1 MLQSS
6 CLPFVLYASQRIA
19 CYFCTM
25 KRFLLI
31 TIAAI
36 FCSSATVCA
45 QFNTVT
51 QTKVHRKAVPKT
63 TQSATSEQ
71 LPPCSPHQRRDS
83 LAFAPLQTQT
93 EQTDRHTALVSP
105 LRHISVTSPFGYRRD
120 PFTKRKALHNGLD
133 LKANYEPHIR
143 HDARRGHQG
152 RQGQTFRPLCH
163 PPSRRLHRQ
172 LLPPLPNSRHQRHP
186 RPSRHHHRADRQ
198 QWSQYWSPPA
208 PHTQRHK
215 KRTSHRPVH
224 SSQSYQASTLI
235 ERLVFCRS
243 HHPFRIAIM
252 S

>member
-51 QTKVHRKAVPKT
+51 QTKVHPQGCAKT

-83 LAFAPLQTQT
+83 L
-93 EQTDRHTALVSP
+93 
-105 LRHISVTSPFGYRRD
+105 
-120 PFTKRKALHNGLD
+120 
-133 LKANYEPHIR
+133 
-143 HDARRGHQG
+143 
-152 RQGQTFRPLCH
+152 
-163 PPSRRLHRQ
+163 
-172 LLPPLPNSRHQRHP
+172 PLPHYKPKRSRPTATRHL
-186 RPSRHHHRADRQ
+186 SVH
-198 QWSQYWSPPA
+198 SVISLSPALSATAETHLQKKSP
-208 PHTQRHK
+208 TQR
-215 KRTSHRPVH
+215 
-224 SSQSYQASTLI
+224 A
-235 ERLVFCRS
+235 
-243 HHPFRIAIM
+243 
-252 S
+252 

>member
-71 LPPCSPHQRRDS
+71 LPSV
-83 LAFAPLQTQT
+83 LAAS
-93 EQTDRHTALVSP
+93 A
-105 LRHISVTSPFGYRRD
+105 
-120 PFTKRKALHNGLD
+120 
-133 LKANYEPHIR
+133 
-143 HDARRGHQG
+143 AR
-152 RQGQTFRPLCH
+152 LSC
-163 PPSRRLHRQ
+163 
-172 LLPPLPNSRHQRHP
+172 LLPHYKPKRSRPTATRHL
-186 RPSRHHHRADRQ
+186 S
-198 QWSQYWSPPA
+198 
-208 PHTQRHK
+208 
-215 KRTSHRPVH
+215 VH
-224 SSQSYQASTLI
+224 SVISLSPALSATAETHLQKEKPYTTGLI
-235 ERLVFCRS
+235 
-243 HHPFRIAIM
+243 
-252 S
+252 

>member
-71 LPPCSPHQRRDS
+71 LPLLAASAARLSCLCPITNPNGADRPPHGTCQS
-83 LAFAPLQTQT
+83 TP
-93 EQTDRHTALVSP
+93 S
-105 LRHISVTSPFGYRRD
+105 Y
-120 PFTKRKALHNGLD
+120 
-133 LKANYEPHIR
+133 
-143 HDARRGHQG
+143 
-152 RQGQTFRPLCH
+152 LCH
-163 PPSRRLHRQ
+163 QPFRL
-172 LLPPLPNSRHQRHP
+172 PQRP
-186 RPSRHHHRADRQ
+186 I
-198 QWSQYWSPPA
+198 YKKKSP
-208 PHTQRHK
+208 TQR
-215 KRTSHRPVH
+215 
-224 SSQSYQASTLI
+224 A
-235 ERLVFCRS
+235 
-243 HHPFRIAIM
+243 
-252 S
+252 

>member
-71 LPPCSPHQRRDS
+71 LPPCSPHQRR
-83 LAFAPLQTQT
+83 T
-93 EQTDRHTALVSP
+93 
-105 LRHISVTSPFGYRRD
+105 
-120 PFTKRKALHNGLD
+120 
-133 LKANYEPHIR
+133 
-143 HDARRGHQG
+143 
-152 RQGQTFRPLCH
+152 
-163 PPSRRLHRQ
+163 
-172 LLPPLPNSRHQRHP
+172 LLPLPHYKPKRSRPTATRHL
-186 RPSRHHHRADRQ
+186 S
-198 QWSQYWSPPA
+198 
-208 PHTQRHK
+208 
-215 KRTSHRPVH
+215 VH
-224 SSQSYQASTLI
+224 SVISLSPALSATAETHLQKEKPYTTGLI
-235 ERLVFCRS
+235 
-243 HHPFRIAIM
+243 
-252 S
+252 

>member
-71 LPPCSPHQRRDS
+71 LPPC
-83 LAFAPLQTQT
+83 
-93 EQTDRHTALVSP
+93 
-105 LRHISVTSPFGYRRD
+105 ISGET
-120 PFTKRKALHNGLD
+120 
-133 LKANYEPHIR
+133 
-143 HDARRGHQG
+143 
-152 RQGQTFRPLCH
+152 
-163 PPSRRLHRQ
+163 
-172 LLPPLPNSRHQRHP
+172 LLPLPHYKPKRSRPTATRHL
-186 RPSRHHHRADRQ
+186 S
-198 QWSQYWSPPA
+198 
-208 PHTQRHK
+208 
-215 KRTSHRPVH
+215 VH
-224 SSQSYQASTLI
+224 SVISLSPALSATAETHLQKEKPYTTGLI
-235 ERLVFCRS
+235 
-243 HHPFRIAIM
+243 
-252 S
+252 

>member
-71 LPPCSPHQRRDS
+71 L
-83 LAFAPLQTQT
+83 
-93 EQTDRHTALVSP
+93 
-105 LRHISVTSPFGYRRD
+105 LR
-120 PFTKRKALHNGLD
+120 
-133 LKANYEPHIR
+133 
-143 HDARRGHQG
+143 ARRISGE
-152 RQGQTFRPLCH
+152 T
-163 PPSRRLHRQ
+163 
-172 LLPPLPNSRHQRHP
+172 LLPLPHYKPKRSRPTATRHL
-186 RPSRHHHRADRQ
+186 S
-198 QWSQYWSPPA
+198 
-208 PHTQRHK
+208 
-215 KRTSHRPVH
+215 VH
-224 SSQSYQASTLI
+224 SVISLSPALSATAETHLQKEKPYTTGLI
-235 ERLVFCRS
+235 
-243 HHPFRIAIM
+243 
-252 S
+252 

>member
-71 LPPCSPHQRRDS
+71 LPPCSPPQRRGARRRE
-83 LAFAPLQTQT
+83 LPQRAARQGGHRRTPGAGAQPPHPAPLR
-93 EQTDRHTALVSP
+93 EHEL
-105 LRHISVTSPFGYRRD
+105 LRGRIRQQRGELPRQARGEPRAPRRED
-120 PFTKRKALHNGLD
+120 GR
-133 LKANYEPHIR
+133 
-143 HDARRGHQG
+143 QG
-152 RQGQTFRPLCH
+152 RQVQAQHGARAH
-163 PPSRRLHRQ
+163 E
-172 LLPPLPNSRHQRHP
+172 LL
-186 RPSRHHHRADRQ
+186 
-198 QWSQYWSPPA
+198 
-208 PHTQRHK
+208 
-215 KRTSHRPVH
+215 
-224 SSQSYQASTLI
+224 
-235 ERLVFCRS
+235 
-243 HHPFRIAIM
+243 
-252 S
+252 

>member
-105 LRHISVTSPFGYRRD
+105 LRHISVTSLSATAETHLQKEKPY
-120 PFTKRKALHNGLD
+120 TTGL
-133 LKANYEPHIR
+133 I
-143 HDARRGHQG
+143 
-152 RQGQTFRPLCH
+152 
-163 PPSRRLHRQ
+163 
-172 LLPPLPNSRHQRHP
+172 
-186 RPSRHHHRADRQ
+186 
-198 QWSQYWSPPA
+198 
-208 PHTQRHK
+208 
-215 KRTSHRPVH
+215 
-224 SSQSYQASTLI
+224 
-235 ERLVFCRS
+235 
-243 HHPFRIAIM
+243 
-252 S
+252 

>member
-71 LPPCSPHQRRDS
+71 LPPC
-83 LAFAPLQTQT
+83 AP
-93 EQTDRHTALVSP
+93 
-105 LRHISVTSPFGYRRD
+105 
-120 PFTKRKALHNGLD
+120 
-133 LKANYEPHIR
+133 
-143 HDARRGHQG
+143 G
-152 RQGQTFRPLCH
+152 RET
-163 PPSRRLHRQ
+163 
-172 LLPPLPNSRHQRHP
+172 LLPLPHYKPKRSRPTATRHL
-186 RPSRHHHRADRQ
+186 S
-198 QWSQYWSPPA
+198 
-208 PHTQRHK
+208 
-215 KRTSHRPVH
+215 VH
-224 SSQSYQASTLI
+224 SVISLSPALSATAETHLQKEKPYTTGLI
-235 ERLVFCRS
+235 
-243 HHPFRIAIM
+243 
-252 S
+252 

>member
-71 LPPCSPHQRRDS
+71 LPPCSPHQRRELS
-83 LAFAPLQTQT
+83 CLCPITNPNGA
-93 EQTDRHTALVSP
+93 DRP
-105 LRHISVTSPFGYRRD
+105 
-120 PFTKRKALHNGLD
+120 
-133 LKANYEPHIR
+133 PH
-143 HDARRGHQG
+143 GTCQS
-152 RQGQTFRPLCH
+152 TPSYLCH
-163 PPSRRLHRQ
+163 Q
-172 LLPPLPNSRHQRHP
+172 PLSATAETHLQKEKP
-186 RPSRHHHRADRQ
+186 
-198 QWSQYWSPPA
+198 Y
-208 PHTQRHK
+208 T
-215 KRTSHRPVH
+215 TG
-224 SSQSYQASTLI
+224 LI
-235 ERLVFCRS
+235 
-243 HHPFRIAIM
+243 
-252 S
+252 

>member
-83 LAFAPLQTQT
+83 LAFAPITNPNGA
-93 EQTDRHTALVSP
+93 DRP
-105 LRHISVTSPFGYRRD
+105 
-120 PFTKRKALHNGLD
+120 
-133 LKANYEPHIR
+133 PH
-143 HDARRGHQG
+143 GTCQS
-152 RQGQTFRPLCH
+152 TPSYLCH
-163 PPSRRLHRQ
+163 QPFRL
-172 LLPPLPNSRHQRHP
+172 PQRP
-186 RPSRHHHRADRQ
+186 I
-198 QWSQYWSPPA
+198 YKKKSP
-208 PHTQRHK
+208 TQR
-215 KRTSHRPVH
+215 
-224 SSQSYQASTLI
+224 A
-235 ERLVFCRS
+235 
-243 HHPFRIAIM
+243 
-252 S
+252 

>member
-133 LKANYEPHIR
+133 LKANYEPTYAMMHGEVIKVGK
-143 HDARRGHQG
+143 D
-152 RQGQTFRPLCH
+152 
-163 PPSRRLHRQ
+163 
-172 LLPPLPNSRHQRHP
+172 N
-186 RPSRHHHRADRQ
+186 
-198 QWSQYWSPPA
+198 
-208 PHTQRHK
+208 
-215 KRTSHRPVH
+215 V
-224 SSQSYQASTLI
+224 QASMSPSVTAT
-235 ERLVFCRS
+235 S
-243 HHPFRIAIM
+243 PSAIAT
-252 S
+252 SPKLSSPKAPTSVPASSSR

>member
-71 LPPCSPHQRRDS
+71 LPR
-83 LAFAPLQTQT
+83 
-93 EQTDRHTALVSP
+93 
-105 LRHISVTSPFGYRRD
+105 
-120 PFTKRKALHNGLD
+120 
-133 LKANYEPHIR
+133 
-143 HDARRGHQG
+143 ARRISGE
-152 RQGQTFRPLCH
+152 T
-163 PPSRRLHRQ
+163 
-172 LLPPLPNSRHQRHP
+172 LLPLPHYKPKRSRPTATRHL
-186 RPSRHHHRADRQ
+186 S
-198 QWSQYWSPPA
+198 
-208 PHTQRHK
+208 
-215 KRTSHRPVH
+215 VH
-224 SSQSYQASTLI
+224 SVISLSPALSATAETHLQKEKPYTTGLI
-235 ERLVFCRS
+235 
-243 HHPFRIAIM
+243 
-252 S
+252 

>member
-71 LPPCSPHQRRDS
+71 LPPCSPHQTVSAARLS
-83 LAFAPLQTQT
+83 CLCPITNPNGA
-93 EQTDRHTALVSP
+93 DRP
-105 LRHISVTSPFGYRRD
+105 
-120 PFTKRKALHNGLD
+120 
-133 LKANYEPHIR
+133 PH
-143 HDARRGHQG
+143 GTCQS
-152 RQGQTFRPLCH
+152 TPSYLCH
-163 PPSRRLHRQ
+163 QPFRL
-172 LLPPLPNSRHQRHP
+172 PQRP
-186 RPSRHHHRADRQ
+186 I
-198 QWSQYWSPPA
+198 YKKKSP
-208 PHTQRHK
+208 TQR
-215 KRTSHRPVH
+215 
-224 SSQSYQASTLI
+224 A
-235 ERLVFCRS
+235 
-243 HHPFRIAIM
+243 
-252 S
+252 

>member
-83 LAFAPLQTQT
+83 LAFAPLQNPNGA
-93 EQTDRHTALVSP
+93 DRP
-105 LRHISVTSPFGYRRD
+105 
-120 PFTKRKALHNGLD
+120 
-133 LKANYEPHIR
+133 PH
-143 HDARRGHQG
+143 GTCQS
-152 RQGQTFRPLCH
+152 TPSYLCH
-163 PPSRRLHRQ
+163 QPFRL
-172 LLPPLPNSRHQRHP
+172 PQRP
-186 RPSRHHHRADRQ
+186 I
-198 QWSQYWSPPA
+198 YKKKSP
-208 PHTQRHK
+208 TQR
-215 KRTSHRPVH
+215 
-224 SSQSYQASTLI
+224 A
-235 ERLVFCRS
+235 
-243 HHPFRIAIM
+243 
-252 S
+252 